1 MIITNGNLLNTNI
14 NIIAHQVNCQGV
26 MGAGVAKQI
35 KEKYPAVYKD
45 YRRLCEDTS
54 NKMDLL
60 GTCLISI
67 EKENKMIC
75 NLFGQYNYGRNG
87 TYTNTSYLSSAILL
101 MINMLE
107 QIYNI
112 KDKTHP
118 QLVIAIPYKIGCGLG
133 GGNWEEVKT
142 IFENIERSYNVLFVA
157 YDIRRDIIN
166 DE

>member
-26 MGAGVAKQI
+26 IGAGVAKQI

-45 YRRLCEDTS
+45 YKRLCENTS
-54 NKMDLL
+54 DKMDLL
-60 GTCLISI
+60 GTCLVST
-67 EKENKMIC
+67 EQENKMIC

-87 TYTNTSYLSSAILL
+87 TYTNTSYLTSAIFA
-101 MINMLE
+101 MISTLE

-133 GGNWEEVKT
+133 GGDWEEVKT
-142 IFENIERSYNVLFVA
+142 IFENIERNYNVLFVA
-157 YDIRRDIIN
+157 YDIRREIIN

>member
-26 MGAGVAKQI
+26 MGAGIAKQI
-35 KEKYPAVYKD
+35 KEKYPEVYKD
-45 YRRLCEDTS
+45 YKSFCDGTA

-60 GTCLISI
+60 GACLVSA

-87 TYTNTSYLSSAILL
+87 AYTNTFYLASAIES
-101 MINMLE
+101 MIHTLE
-107 QIYNI
+107 RVYNI
-112 KDKTHP
+112 TGKYTP

-133 GGNWEEVKT
+133 GGDWEEVKT
-142 IFENIERSYNVLFVA
+142 IFENIERNYNVLFVA
-157 YDIRRDIIN
+157 YDIRREIIN